1 MKGID
6 LARLFY
12 RDVVRP
18 WLDKAFPDLLYD
30 AGIFGYGSE
39 LLGFDD
45 EMSRDHNWGPR
56 VQLVVTGEDF
66 ASHAKSIVDGFDVL
80 KPPMFLGEPI
90 GYRSRPHPPIVA
102 DDALGRQEHGLE
114 VFTSGGILRTRLALS
129 LQDPIDALTWLSLPE
144 QRLLEITAGEVFH
157 NGLGELARL
166 KNTFGNCPRDVTL
179 YKLAAQWRR
188 ISDEQ
193 AFVGRTGHVDDDLG
207 SRIIAARIARDIMRV
222 GFLIEG
228 RYPPY
233 AKWFGTAFN
242 RLSCAGMLSPLLSAA
257 LAATTWEE
265 RQSHLA
271 HAGLAVAELHARAGF
286 PLSVEPKVA
295 PYFDRPFLVINAEE
309 ISADLA
315 STITDP
321 LLVDLPVIGSIDH
334 ITDTTSLIT
343 SPERARRVISALY
356 AD

>member
-12 RDVVRP
+12 RDVVCP
-18 WLDKAFPDLLYD
+18 WLDKTFPDLKYD

-56 VQLVVTGEDF
+56 VQLVVTRLDF
-66 ASHAKSIVDGFDVL
+66 AAHAKAIVDGFDVV
-80 KPPMFLGEPI
+80 KPPTFLGEPI

-102 DDALGRQEHGLE
+102 DDAYGRPEHGVE
-114 VFTSGGILRTRLALS
+114 VFTSDGILRTRLELGPRE
-129 LQDPIDALTWLSLPE
+129 PIDALTWLSLSE
-144 QRLLEITAGEVFH
+144 QRLLEITAGEIFH

-166 KNTFGNCPRDVTL
+166 KGIFSECPRDVTL

-193 AFVGRTGHVDDDLG
+193 AFVGRAGYVDDDLG
-207 SRIIAARIARDIMRV
+207 SRIIAARIARDIMRL

-228 RYPPY
+228 HYPPY
-233 AKWFGTAFN
+233 AKWFGTAFA
-242 RLSCAGMLSPLLSAA
+242 RLACAGTLSPLLSAA
-257 LAATTWEE
+257 LAASTWEE

-271 HAGLAVAELHARAGF
+271 YAGLAVAELHAQAGF
-286 PLSVEPKVA
+286 PLSVAPKIT

-309 ISADLA
+309 ISASLA
-315 STITDP
+315 AAITDP
-321 LLVDLPVIGSIDH
+321 LLRDQPIIGSIDQ
-334 ITDTTSLIT
+334 ITDTTSLVT
-343 SPERARRVISALY
+343 SPGRARRAISALY